1 MRLPTR
7 QPELIPTSCSLSN
20 LHPCSPRLATLRHRH
35 SMRTLKTS
43 QKIRLKRSS
52 ISMDRDWKGSLQAE
66 CQLQSLQ
73 KQLLDLQT
81 QLGTMNRDLGPDE
94 RLYFDRLDQDDWPE
108 ARRALRDAT
117 TRLARYIKEMDSGE
131 TVYAG
136 KKRWFDKNSGLTWY
150 RESRSM
156 VLIQP
161 TMSLRTT
168 DPPCRISSP
177 ECRLPNTTD
186 ARKAKSEISRR

>member
-1 MRLPTR
+1 
-7 QPELIPTSCSLSN
+7 
-20 LHPCSPRLATLRHRH
+20 
-35 SMRTLKTS
+35 
-43 QKIRLKRSS
+43 
-52 ISMDRDWKGSLQAE
+52 MDRDWKGSLQAE

-136 KKRWFDKNSGLTWY
+136 KKRWFDKN
-150 RESRSM
+150 
-156 VLIQP
+156 
-161 TMSLRTT
+161 LRTYVV
-168 DPPCRISSP
+168 PRITFDGIDSAHHEFENYRSTMQDLVT
-177 ECRLPNTTD
+177 RMQ
-186 ARKAKSEISRR
+186 AA